1 MAKSRLRDG
10 TESTAFIPKIA
21 KQHDVFAGV
30 IAFGVIII
38 VSARASFWLPG

>member
-10 TESTAFIPKIA
+10 TEPAVFIPEVA

-30 IAFGVIII
+30 IAFGVL
-38 VSARASFWLPG
+38 VSARASV